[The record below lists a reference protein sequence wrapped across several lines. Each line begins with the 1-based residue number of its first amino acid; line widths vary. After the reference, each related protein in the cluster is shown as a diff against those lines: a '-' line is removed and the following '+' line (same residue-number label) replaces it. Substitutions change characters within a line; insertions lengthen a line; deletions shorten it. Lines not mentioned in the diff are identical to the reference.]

1 LLNWYLLFSY
11 IAVFLADKNFRI
23 RIARTEQRVIFAPSH
38 GGFDK
43 LSRLLTIKT
52 KQILLL

>member
-1 LLNWYLLFSY
+1 LY
-11 IAVFLADKNFRI
+11 IVVFLADKNFRI
-23 RIARTEQRVIFAPSH
+23 RIARTEQRVTFAPSH

-43 LSRLLTIKT
+43 LSRPLTIKT